1 MTPSGEL
8 PDEPSRSAF
17 IDGLAWSTIIV
28 GAGAGL
34 LSLLEWAAFSMM
46 DPAIDLQTL
55 LAANGFEIELPAYAI
70 FIFKHMKAISMS
82 LLALCGVSIVCGIG
96 LLRRKNWA
104 RVAFILMLVLSIAL
118 NGVGLY
124 FSFVSMGGSMPL
136 SAKAAMLINAVLIVV
151 LSWMMVWMVKR
162 LRTVD
167 IKREFSAPAARQ
179 RSSQLASRR

>member
-28 GAGAGL
+28 GAGVGL
-34 LSLLEWAAFSMM
+34 LSLLVWAAFSMM

-55 LAANGFEIELPAYAI
+55 LAAHGFEIELPAYAM

-82 LLALCGVSIVCGIG
+82 LLAFCGVSIVCAIG
-96 LLRRKNWA
+96 LLRRRNWA
-104 RVAFILMLVLSIAL
+104 RVAFIVMLVLSIAL
-118 NGVGLY
+118 NGVGVY
-124 FSFVSMGGSMPL
+124 FSLVALGGPMAM

-167 IKREFSAPAARQ
+167 IKREFGIPAPRQ
-179 RSSQLASRR
+179 RSSSLASRR